1 MSLLSGQA
9 DVYPSYLN
17 MYMLEACTEQ
27 LLAAALCY
35 KGMLKQGESCAHK
48 IQAEMT
54 LWALQKLLLQLKKA
68 KESGQNKFKQSKL
81 NSLQCSVLG

>member
-1 MSLLSGQA
+1 MLPDWSCHGLFSYTLCPMSLLSGQA

-54 LWALQKLLLQLKKA
+54 L
-68 KESGQNKFKQSKL
+68 
-81 NSLQCSVLG
+81 